1 MLYFMGPPKIVW
13 EIKDFHITS
22 ISTIKEYFLVNE
34 SFSLKIKINIST
46 FSHLLY
52 NIYYHPWVDL
62 EDDKHGLGIQKQVLE
77 DR

>member
-1 MLYFMGPPKIVW
+1 M
-13 EIKDFHITS
+13 
-22 ISTIKEYFLVNE
+22 NE

-52 NIYYHPWVDL
+52 KIYYHPRVDL

-77 DR
+77 DRLFDDEFHVAN